1 MRNAKCAMRNVELPM
16 KFLRANILPL
26 ALVITATILV
36 AGLSLG
42 IVVLEGLNRTAETDA
57 SMVAYYAA
65 DAGIERQLYEVRKR
79 NARIADLSSMGASYV
94 NGSEWEAATSGFI
107 TTQSKVFHVL
117 NEGDFQFVDLFD
129 PDNISAAGGI
139 SRVDWSWSGSGP
151 GCEVELG
158 YSEWDFG
165 SGEVIPENFTVVRGI
180 SSPSS
185 ASLNPLKAYRLRFR
199 PRKCNVMNLEVKVFA
214 NPLDSVPVPFPG
226 DITLGSEGTFEKS
239 TQAIS
244 VTMPRQDVLS
254 GVFSYVI
261 FSECTLFKDPTGVAP
276 VCP

>member
-1 MRNAKCAMRNVELPM
+1 MRNVELPM

-26 ALVITATILV
+26 ALVITATMLI

-79 NARIADLSSMGASYV
+79 DARIADLASMGASYV
-94 NGSEWEAATSGFI
+94 NGSKWDAATSGFI

-129 PDNISAAGGI
+129 PDNISAAGGV
-139 SRVDWSWSGSGP
+139 SRVDWSWVGSGSP
-151 GCEVELG
+151 CEVELG

-180 SSPSS
+180 SNPSK
-185 ASLNPLKAYRLRFR
+185 ASLNPGKAYRLRFR
-199 PRKCNVMNLEVKVFA
+199 PRKCDVTNLEVKVFA
-214 NPLDSVPVPFPG
+214 NPMDTTPIPFPG